1 MEAAQRLRQRVGKF
15 QPTKMGHFRPT
26 LTITAMCDETV
37 PRRTGKVNRDHNHT
51 IEQPKSYAMI
61 IPT

>member
-26 LTITAMCDETV
+26 LTLSLEERIQNT
-37 PRRTGKVNRDHNHT
+37 
-51 IEQPKSYAMI
+51 
-61 IPT
+61 